1 MTQRSE
7 STYYGVRKSRWII
20 GCVSTLALF
29 YSLFVAYRGWGIFIP
44 DKGPWPCIKIEQL
57 VLLVIWSL
65 VPPVWFWFE
74 FYFQYLRHWEQNTL
88 PPRDFDVFK
97 HGQDVSAK
105 IWIAVSSVLLV
116 LYFGKDIR
124 LGK

>member
-1 MTQRSE
+1 
-7 STYYGVRKSRWII
+7 
-20 GCVSTLALF
+20 LALF